1 VCEPLHSHR
10 EYNPQIS
17 LYSFSPLS
25 LLGLLIDSKAHSSQI
40 QYLVPEFS
48 RALHVMSD
56 SHHVVSESQ
65 TTGMSTGAISAA
77 RPHQRGR
84 PVKLWIQEAVCEA
97 TGLCKY
103 CHKPTPKKNTT
114 KIKMV
119 SRRQKMRQ
127 PEADVTRQRY
137 AWTQHLLNPV
147 NCTYLFSSDAHAN
160 SDPVSRGSEI
170 HATPCQ
176 GESLLCLSMTEE
188 RPHAI
193 VRFLHAYMSAWP
205 GIPGYNTMNIC
216 CLTATVHDCTHGFYM
231 HTSVS
236 AMGYLMIHS
245 VLTLPYQ

>member
-1 VCEPLHSHR
+1 MR
-10 EYNPQIS
+10 GNRAMQI
-17 LYSFSPLS
+17 L
-25 LLGLLIDSKAHSSQI
+25 SKANPKEKHDENQDGEST
-40 QYLVPEFS
+40 
-48 RALHVMSD
+48 
-56 SHHVVSESQ
+56 SEDAMQ
-65 TTGMSTGAISAA
+65 
-77 RPHQRGR
+77 
-84 PVKLWIQEAVCEA
+84 
-97 TGLCKY
+97 
-103 CHKPTPKKNTT
+103 
-114 KIKMV
+114 
-119 SRRQKMRQ
+119 Q

-193 VRFLHAYMSAWP
+193 VRFPHAYMSAWP

-245 VLTLPYQ
+245 VLTLPPVTYQ